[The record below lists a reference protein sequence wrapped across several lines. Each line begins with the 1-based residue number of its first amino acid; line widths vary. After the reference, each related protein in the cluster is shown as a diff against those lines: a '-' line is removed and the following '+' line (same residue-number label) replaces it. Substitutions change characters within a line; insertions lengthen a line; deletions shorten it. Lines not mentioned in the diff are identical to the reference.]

1 MNNHHIPSQRTQITY
16 RKSHLASRATACC
29 LLLTACCLLAA
40 CTGQPSATS
49 GTALKDALG
58 KKFLIGTAL
67 NSAHISGVDTLGV
80 KVVKTHFN
88 AIVAENCMKSMY
100 LQPEDGRFVF
110 DEADRFVDFG
120 TKNDITVTGHCLV
133 WHSQAPLWLF
143 TDVQGKDVSR
153 ETLIERLRSHITTV
167 VSRYKGRVKGWDVVN
182 EAINDD
188 GSFRES
194 KFYQIIGEDFIRLA
208 FEFAHAADPD
218 AELYYNDYSMAN
230 PEKCAG
236 VVRLVKSLQAQGV
249 RIDAVG
255 MQGHHNMEWPS
266 VEAFEQSLLAFAELG
281 VKVMITELD
290 LSVLPR
296 PQMNTGA
303 DVSAYFEYM
312 KEMNPYADGLPEDVA
327 ATQQARYADF
337 FRLFLKHHDKITRV
351 TLWGV
356 SDGDSWC
363 NNWPMPGRTDYPLLF
378 DRQHQ
383 PKPVVEEIAKMAKQ

>member
-1 MNNHHIPSQRTQITY
+1 MRY
-16 RKSHLASRATACC
+16 CLLFTAYC
-29 LLLTACCLLAA
+29 LLLLA
-40 CTGQPSATS
+40 CTGQPASTS

-58 KKFLIGTAL
+58 DKFLIGTAL
-67 NSAHISGVDTLGV
+67 NSNHISGADAPGV
-80 KVVKTHFN
+80 EVVKKHFS
-88 AIVAENCMKSMY
+88 AIVAENCMKSMF
-100 LQPEDGRFVF
+100 LQPEEGRFVF

-120 TKNDITVTGHCLV
+120 TNNGITVTGHCLV
-133 WHSQAPLWLF
+133 WHSQTPAWLF
-143 TDVQGKDVSR
+143 TDAQGNDVSR
-153 ETLIERLRSHITTV
+153 DVLIERMRTHITTV
-167 VSRYKGRVKGWDVVN
+167 VSRYKGRIKGWDVVN

-188 GSFRES
+188 GSFRQS

-230 PEKCAG
+230 PNKCAG
-236 VVRLVKSLQAQGV
+236 VVRLVKSLQEQGA

-255 MQGHHNMEWPS
+255 MQGHLTMEWPS

-281 VKVMITELD
+281 VKVMVTELD

-296 PQMNTGA
+296 SQNLGA
-303 DVSAYFEYM
+303 DVSAGADYM
-312 KEMNPYADGLPEDVA
+312 TTLNPYAGGLPGDVA
-327 ATQQARYADF
+327 AAQQARYADF
-337 FRLFLKHHDKITRV
+337 FRLFLKHHDKISRV

-363 NNWPMPGRTDYPLLF
+363 NDWPMPGRTDYPLLF

-383 PKPVVEEIAKMAKQ
+383 PKPVVAEIVKMARQ